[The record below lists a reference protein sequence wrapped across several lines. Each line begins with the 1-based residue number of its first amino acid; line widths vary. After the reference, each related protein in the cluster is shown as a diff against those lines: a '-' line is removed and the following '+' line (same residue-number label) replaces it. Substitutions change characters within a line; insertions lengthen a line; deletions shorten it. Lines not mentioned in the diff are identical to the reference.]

1 MTTGTLPAS
10 MADCSAPSSSEKP
23 PTKAKSL
30 AAMSLASLVTVPE
43 EKALSMPLSTNLRP
57 LTPPWLLIMAK

>member
-1 MTTGTLPAS
+1 
-10 MADCSAPSSSEKP
+10 MAGCSAPSSSEKP

-30 AAMSLASLVTVPE
+30 AAMFFASLATVPE
-43 EKALSMPLSTNLRP
+43 EKALSMPLSSSLRP